1 MKKLTTIEQ
10 TIVTDNV
17 NNAQPVHRKTFGEML
32 KFWSIFDLIYKTNHR
47 YIVETIYSPYEC
59 KQTNVHKSMKV
70 FVSERTLTRYRK
82 NYLTCYF
89 AYFNWD
95 EQGTRS

>member
-32 KFWSIFDLIYKTNHR
+32 KFWSIFDTIYKTNH
-47 YIVETIYSPYEC
+47 
-59 KQTNVHKSMKV
+59 
-70 FVSERTLTRYRK
+70 
-82 NYLTCYF
+82 
-89 AYFNWD
+89 
-95 EQGTRS
+95 